1 MGLYENSSG
10 QHLQKMDVGAD
21 HDFEYMHLKF
31 EVKGSGNSLYPH
43 LDWLVEFAEAEKD
56 KNHPVN
62 FYIFAKIGKGCK
74 VVYLVGWI
82 SCGKFYK
89 MAKFE
94 PKGTLDKGGLTTQ
107 YDRYVTEISNL
118 EPIDKLG
125 TIIEDTENW

>member
-1 MGLYENSSG
+1 MRLYENSSG

-74 VVYLVGWI
+74 VVYLVGWSHAI
-82 SCGKFYK
+82 SSTRWQSLNQK
-89 MAKFE
+89 E
-94 PKGTLDKGGLTTQ
+94 PSIKA
-107 YDRYVTEISNL
+107 V
-118 EPIDKLG
+118 
-125 TIIEDTENW
+125 